1 MQPYS
6 SKILKKGPIA
16 QLVRAQVG
24 PQSVPKNPERFFNSM
39 ATTKNIIFDLG
50 GVLLDIDYQ
59 KTIDAFEKLGLPHF
73 EAMFSQFKAD
83 ALFEKLETGH
93 ISETDF
99 YAAIKERT
107 ELPLLNIEID
117 DAWNALLAG
126 IPEQRL
132 KLLVDIR
139 NQYRIFLLSN
149 SNEIHYLHYLQDF
162 RINTGFQDFQD
173 LFEKAYFSFMIHLSK
188 PGKEVFNFVLK
199 ESRIDPVETLFIDDT
214 LKHVETARSLGIN
227 GYYLDISSGEDVVD
241 LFE

>member
-1 MQPYS
+1 M
-6 SKILKKGPIA
+6 
-16 QLVRAQVG
+16 G

-117 DAWNALLAG
+117 DAWNALILNFRT
-126 IPEQRL
+126 ESLQLLDRL
-132 KLLVDIR
+132 SANYKL
-139 NQYRIFLLSN
+139 YLLSN
-149 SNEIHYLHYLQDF
+149 TNSIHLKYFKKLFTQETGKPLLDAYFIKAWYSNEIGL
-162 RINTGFQDFQD
+162 R
-173 LFEKAYFSFMIHLSK
+173 K
-188 PGKEVFNFVLK
+188 PGAQIFEFVLAEENLK
-199 ESRIDPVETLFIDDT
+199 AAETLFIDDT
-214 LKHVETARSLGIN
+214 LINIETAVSLGLKTHHLLPNERIELLE
-227 GYYLDISSGEDVVD
+227 YK
-241 LFE
+241 